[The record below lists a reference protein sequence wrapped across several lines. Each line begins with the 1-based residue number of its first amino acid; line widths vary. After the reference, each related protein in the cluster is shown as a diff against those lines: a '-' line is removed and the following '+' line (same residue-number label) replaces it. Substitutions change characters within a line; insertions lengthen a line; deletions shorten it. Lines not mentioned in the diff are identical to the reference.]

1 MSVITQPQI
10 IELENNQSFK
20 DMTKVFVRERATY
33 LNAQDGNAGSL
44 AGLSPIE
51 WAKQRFIGA
60 GIFLHPNTQ
69 DYQEW
74 VSQFTMFLKGQ
85 DVWNTDA
92 ATTINDM
99 IASGKFEEL
108 ATSAYTLRATT
119 IDF

>member
-1 MSVITQPQI
+1 MSVITQAQI

-20 DMTKVFVRERATY
+20 DTTKVFVRERASY
-33 LNAQDGNAGSL
+33 L
-44 AGLSPIE
+44 AGQNGTTGNLGGLTPVE
-51 WAKQRFIGA
+51 WAKQRSIGA
-60 GIFLHPNTQ
+60 NIFLHPNSQ

-92 ATTINDM
+92 QTTIAAM

-108 ATSAYTLRATT
+108 SNLTYALRATT
-119 IDF
+119 KEF